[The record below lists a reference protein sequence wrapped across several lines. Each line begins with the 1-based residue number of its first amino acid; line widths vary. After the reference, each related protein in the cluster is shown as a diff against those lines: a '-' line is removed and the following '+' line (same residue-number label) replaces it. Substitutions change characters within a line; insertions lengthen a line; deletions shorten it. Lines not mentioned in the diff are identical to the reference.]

1 MGDLKY
7 FLKGNKKEKKT
18 AMYAAT
24 KSLCDE
30 KGNPVEW
37 EIKALSTEDNERIRE
52 ECTYEVQIT
61 GKPNMFRPKV
71 DTRKLV
77 SKMIAASVVY
87 PNLNDAQ
94 LQDSYGV
101 TTPEDLLV
109 KMVDNPSEYNDFANF
124 VQNYSGFDVDINAK
138 VEEAKN

>member
-18 AMYAAT
+18 TMYAAT

-30 KGNPVEW
+30 KGKPVEW
-37 EIKALSTEDNERIRE
+37 EIKALSTEDNEKIRE
-52 ECTYEVQIT
+52 ECTYEVQVT

-71 DTRKLV
+71 DTRKLIA
-77 SKMIAASVVY
+77 KMIAASVVF

-138 VEEAKN
+138 VEEVKN

>member
-1 MGDLKY
+1 
-7 FLKGNKKEKKT
+7 
-18 AMYAAT
+18 
-24 KSLCDE
+24 
-30 KGNPVEW
+30 
-37 EIKALSTEDNERIRE
+37 
-52 ECTYEVQIT
+52 
-61 GKPNMFRPKV
+61 MFRPKV

-138 VEEAKN
+138 VEEAKNL

>member
-18 AMYAAT
+18 TMYAAT

-30 KGNPVEW
+30 KGKPVEW

-52 ECTYEVQIT
+52 ECTYEVQVT

-77 SKMIAASVVY
+77 AKMITASVVF
-87 PNLNDAQ
+87 PNLNDTE
-94 LQDSYGV
+94 LQNSYGV
-101 TTPEDLLV
+101 VTPEDLLV
-109 KMVDNPSEYNDFANF
+109 KMVDNPGEYNDFASF

>member
-18 AMYAAT
+18 TMYAAT